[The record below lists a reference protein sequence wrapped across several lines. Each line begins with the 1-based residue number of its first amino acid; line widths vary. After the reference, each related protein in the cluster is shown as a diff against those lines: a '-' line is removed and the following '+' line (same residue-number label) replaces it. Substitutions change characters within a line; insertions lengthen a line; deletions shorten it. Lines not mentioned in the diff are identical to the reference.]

1 VHDGMSNMSKV
12 YCSECKNVVDSNI
25 VLPINSVIGKNS
37 KHTFTVSGF
46 SNWKKTFQRF
56 SHHISVLHAH
66 RDEEINLNIF
76 AKQSINNSKVRKN
89 IFSI

>member
-1 VHDGMSNMSKV
+1 MHDGILYKV

-25 VLPINSVIGKNS
+25 VLSINSVIGQDS
-37 KHTFTVSGF
+37 KDTFTVSRF

-56 SHHISVLHAH
+56 SSHHISVLHAH
-66 RDEEINLNIF
+66 RDEEIYLEIV
-76 AKQSINNSKVRKN
+76 AKQSINNSKMRKN